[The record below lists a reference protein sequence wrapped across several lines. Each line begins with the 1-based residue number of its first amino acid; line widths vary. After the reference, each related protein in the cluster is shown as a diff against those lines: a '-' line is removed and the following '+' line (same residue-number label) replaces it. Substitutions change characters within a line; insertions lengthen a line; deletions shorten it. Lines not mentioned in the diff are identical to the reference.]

1 MTWLT
6 ELLNQYRAE
15 IIVAITGLASLSG
28 GVIVYWVRRKIRSMI
43 DAYIAKKNSD
53 TGILL
58 DIKNRVFP
66 EEKLDNL
73 SDMLEALT
81 SFRKQKEAEVDAKL
95 SSLAQIFETAFKD
108 TAISADAKF
117 KIQTLVSTITA
128 DDPLKNLENALKDI
142 STKNKEITE
151 LSAKVAKLEADSAP
165 VIKTETPVTKSK
177 KVRL

>member
-66 EEKLDNL
+66 EEKLDNPFGHVRGSHVL
-73 SDMLEALT
+73 S
-81 SFRKQKEAEVDAKL
+81 
-95 SSLAQIFETAFKD
+95 
-108 TAISADAKF
+108 
-117 KIQTLVSTITA
+117 
-128 DDPLKNLENALKDI
+128 
-142 STKNKEITE
+142 
-151 LSAKVAKLEADSAP
+151 
-165 VIKTETPVTKSK
+165 KTERGRGRR
-177 KVRL
+177 KVV